1 MKKTGKKI
9 AAGLV
14 LGLMAAVPAVYA
26 AMSEGHD
33 HSKMHAA
40 ADSGANPL
48 IEEMVQ
54 LDEVFR
60 SVVSGVALGDGER
73 VHAALESMHG
83 AMEKTH
89 EGVHAGKVTIP
100 KNPGKVKEFV
110 KMDKD
115 FHAKLETLAH
125 AAHKNDQKKMLA
137 LTKQLLDGCVSCHQM
152 FRK

>member
-1 MKKTGKKI
+1 MKITGKKI
-9 AAGLV
+9 GAGFVLLFLV
-14 LGLMAAVPAVYA
+14 TVPAVYA
-26 AMSEGHD
+26 AMQEGHD
-33 HSKMHAA
+33 HSTMRAA
-40 ADSGANPL
+40 ADNKDNPL
-48 IEEMVQ
+48 IEEMEK

-60 SVVSGVALGDGER
+60 AVVSGVALGDGER

-89 EGVHAGKVTIP
+89 EGVNAGKVTIP
-100 KNPGKVKEFV
+100 KNPQRVKEFV

-115 FHAKLETLAH
+115 FHVKLETLAH
-125 AAHKNDQKKMLA
+125 AAHKNDQKNMLI

>member
-9 AAGLV
+9 TV
-14 LGLMAAVPAVYA
+14 MLGICILAVVPAVYA
-26 AMSEGHD
+26 AMEGHD

-40 ADSGANPL
+40 AESGTNPL
-48 IEEMVQ
+48 TEEMAQ

-60 SVVSGVALGDGER
+60 AVVSGVALGDGER

-89 EGVHAGKVTIP
+89 EGVEAGKVTIP
-100 KNPGKVKEFV
+100 KNPQRVKEFV
-110 KMDKD
+110 KMDKE
-115 FHAKLETLAH
+115 FHAKLETLAQ

>member
-1 MKKTGKKI
+1 MKKTVKRTG
-9 AAGLV
+9 AVLV
-14 LGLMAAVPAVYA
+14 VCILAAVPAVYA
-26 AMSEGHD
+26 AMQEGHE
-33 HSKMHAA
+33 HGKMHAA
-40 ADSGANPL
+40 AETGTNPL
-48 IEEMVQ
+48 IEEMIQ

-60 SVVSGVALGDGER
+60 AVVSGVAVGDGER
-73 VHAALESMHG
+73 VHAALASMHG

-100 KNPGKVKEFV
+100 QNPQRVKEFV

-115 FHAKLETLAH
+115 FHAKLETLAQ